1 MSRQTSYISQSS
13 LIDQYLV
20 EEENR
25 INKLAYW
32 ERFVGVFAVMINV
45 YGAIIMRDLK

>member
-1 MSRQTSYISQSS
+1 MNCQKQFHI
-13 LIDQYLV
+13 LITKQR
-20 EEENR
+20 ENR